1 MSRRAVDYFI
11 QHLPEV
17 RRLTYTE
24 PNGKTRGIGET
35 GVALLAYLC
44 DHANKNGT
52 VFMTAESMREDTG
65 TATVREI
72 RRLLAG
78 FEQIGVLT
86 RTGELVQYLD
96 RGRPTPEYA
105 LTWVPGLWKQ
115 DTNTTQNA
123 PIGAP
128 EVSQWTPEQVN
139 RKALEPLS
147 DKGSSETNTH
157 KNEPEPEPQPEPQ
170 PKTNHGTRLVTHAG
184 PGDRGGREWS
194 SEHEKLLE
202 QVLYYEPKDHDR
214 GKLVD
219 YLRREYEPIIV
230 HALKEKPHPD
240 LVSWC
245 IETRRM
251 KYKPEKGYLASS
263 PRELAPWEKA
273 NPACPEC
280 DGGGMSL
287 EHGPD
292 GTTKNR
298 LCDCT
303 KDPHLRVVS

>member
-1 MSRRAVDYFI
+1 MSRQALDYFI
-11 QHLPEV
+11 EHLPEV

-86 RTGELVQYLD
+86 RTGELIPYLN
-96 RGRPTPEYA
+96 RGKPTPEYA

-115 DTNTTQNA
+115 NTNTAQNA
-123 PIGAP
+123 SNGAP
-128 EVSQWTPEQVN
+128 EVSTWTPEKVIE
-139 RKALEPLS
+139 KALEPLS
-147 DKGSSETNTH
+147 GKGSSETDTH
-157 KNEPEPEPQPEPQ
+157 KNEPEPEPQPEPN
-170 PKTNHGTRLVTHAG
+170 PEPRSATRTGAG
-184 PGDRGGREWS
+184 AMGGREWS
-194 SEHEKLLE
+194 SEHEKLFE

-214 GKLVD
+214 GKLVE
-219 YLRREYEPIIV
+219 YLRRQYEPIIV
-230 HALKEKPHPD
+230 HALKERPDPD

-245 IETRRM
+245 VETRRM

-263 PRELAPWEKA
+263 PRELPPWEKA

-280 DGGGMSL
+280 DGGGMLL
-287 EHGPD
+287 EHNDD